1 MFKENEQSQKP
12 YSIKSLFLVHCI
24 RLLSDWGKNMRK
36 SNTFYIFD
44 REEWKEL
51 QTNSS
56 FSMTDAE
63 LEVLAALNDNVSL
76 KDVREIYLPLASV
89 LDVFI
94 KSYNAKQWNLNRLLD
109 VGQKRVPYVI
119 GVAGSVAVGKSTLA
133 RLLQTI
139 LAEYYKD
146 KKVDLITTDGFLYPN
161 EILEKKGLMERK
173 GFPESYDM
181 HRLISFMGDVKSGKQ
196 NITVPKYSHAV
207 YNIVEDEFQTI
218 DQPDILIVEGINTLQ
233 LPASEKIYA
242 SDFFDFSFYVDAE
255 PENIEKWYLQ
265 RFGILVDTAFKD
277 PDNFYNVFSDI
288 KREEAFT
295 YAKRIWKTVNLKN
308 LEHYIL
314 PTRFRADVILHKTT
328 DHYIDQILLRKH

>member
-1 MFKENEQSQKP
+1 ME
-12 YSIKSLFLVHCI
+12 
-24 RLLSDWGKNMRK
+24 K

-44 REEWKEL
+44 REEWKDL
-51 QTNSS
+51 YTNGN
-56 FSMTDAE
+56 FTMTDTE
-63 LEVLAALNDNVSL
+63 LEALASLNDNVSL
-76 KDVREIYLPLASV
+76 KDVREIYVPLASV

-94 KSYNAKQWNLNRLLD
+94 KGYNKQQWNLNRLLD
-109 VGQKRVPYVI
+109 LVPHKVPYVI
-119 GVAGSVAVGKSTLA
+119 GIAGSVAVGKSTLA

-161 EILEKKGLMERK
+161 EVLEKKGIMNRK

-181 HRLISFMGDVKSGKQ
+181 HRLITFMGDVKSGKEQ
-196 NITVPKYSHAV
+196 IKVPKYSHDV
-207 YNIVEDEFQTI
+207 YNIVEGEYQVI
-218 DQPDILIVEGINTLQ
+218 NQPDILIVEGINTLQ
-233 LPASEKIYA
+233 LPANEKIYA

-265 RFGILVDTAFKD
+265 RFGILVDTAFRD
-277 PDNFYNVFSDI
+277 PDNFYNIFADVERS
-288 KREEAFT
+288 EAFA
-295 YAKRIWKTVNLKN
+295 YAKQIWKDVNLRN
-308 LEHYIL
+308 LEDYIL